1 MANNDVTGNG
11 QPFPAPDSGQPVQD
25 VPDQPTQPVPSQRTG
40 DVITTPLSPEA
51 LAQVNPS
58 VLHKQ
63 STPPGADP
71 RAAAAQNIYQA
82 KPVITVRNLRKV
94 YRLGR
99 GVEVPAL
106 QGVSLAI
113 YPGEFVAVMGPS
125 GSGKSTF
132 MNLMGCL
139 DRPSG
144 GDYWL
149 NGRLVSQLSGDE
161 LAAVRNRQIGFVF
174 QGFNLLGRANAIKNV
189 ALPMVYMGVPTRER
203 ERRALKALQLV
214 GLGRK
219 GRHKPLELSGGEQQR
234 VAIARALV
242 NGPALL
248 LADEPTGNLDSR
260 TGLEIMT
267 VFQALNQ
274 QGLTIVLVTH
284 DQNIANYAKR
294 RVIFLDGRVI
304 EDTSVAEPRSAEAD
318 WLAAL
323 REAEL
328 EHGMHV

>member
-1 MANNDVTGNG
+1 VN
-11 QPFPAPDSGQPVQD
+11 
-25 VPDQPTQPVPSQRTG
+25 
-40 DVITTPLSPEA
+40 TTPLSPEV

-58 VLHKQ
+58 ALHQQ
-63 STPPGADP
+63 STPSPDA
-71 RAAAAQNIYQA
+71 RATAEQNIYQGR
-82 KPVITVRNLRKV
+82 PVITVRNLRKI

-99 GVEVPAL
+99 GVEVHAL
-106 QGVSLAI
+106 QGVSLSI
-113 YPGEFVAVMGPS
+113 HPGEFVAVMGPS

-132 MNLMGCL
+132 MNLIGCL

-149 NGRLVSQLSGDE
+149 NGRLVSRLTGDE

-189 ALPMVYMGVPTRER
+189 ALPMVYMGIPKRER
-203 ERRALKALQLV
+203 ELRALKALQLV

-284 DQNIANYAKR
+284 DQNIANYARR
-294 RVIFLDGRVI
+294 RVIFLDGRII
-304 EDTSVAEPRSAEAD
+304 EDEPVAEPRSAEAD
-318 WLAAL
+318 WQAAIL
-323 REAEL
+323 EAQL
-328 EHGMHV
+328 EHEARV